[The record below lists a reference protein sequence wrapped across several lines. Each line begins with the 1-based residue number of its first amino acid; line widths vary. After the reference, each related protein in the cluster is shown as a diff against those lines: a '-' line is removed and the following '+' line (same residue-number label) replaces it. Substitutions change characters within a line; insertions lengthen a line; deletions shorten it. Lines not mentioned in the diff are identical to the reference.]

1 MCTAIVSVEPGAP
14 LLLAG
19 IRDELVDRAWQ
30 PPAEHWPD
38 YPGILGGR
46 DLLAGGTWLAVDPPA
61 RRAACVLNGRGR
73 PAAPDARRSRGV
85 LPLQAAA
92 GGRPGPGGLA
102 SFDPFHL
109 LTVTPSAATLDSWD
123 GEQHTERELGP
134 GLHMIVNSGLAGS
147 PGVVAGREAGP
158 AAGRGAVAGQGAA
171 AGRGVAAR
179 SAAGRDLEV
188 ARIAHFLPRLTAAER
203 PGPRPGAPAPL
214 AWGAW
219 LPLLNGDGLDPAD
232 PRSLIVR
239 RDLGDGRIWGT
250 TSISLVALSAR
261 GVRYDFTGTP
271 GDPRAW
277 DPVPDSSHA
286 PESS

>member
-85 LPLQAAA
+85 LPLQAVA
-92 GGRPGPGGLA
+92 GGRLRSAGLA

-109 LTVTPSAATLDSWD
+109 LTVMPDAAVLDSWD
-123 GEQHTERELGP
+123 GEQHTERELGS
-134 GLHMIVNSGLAGS
+134 GLHMIVNSGLASEPAGS
-147 PGVVAGREAGP
+147 L
-158 AAGRGAVAGQGAA
+158 AA
-171 AGRGVAAR
+171 
-179 SAAGRDLEV
+179 AAGRDLEV

-203 PGPRPGAPAPL
+203 PDPRPGVPASL

-232 PRSLIVR
+232 PRALIVR

-250 TSISLVALSAR
+250 TSISLVALSA
-261 GVRYDFTGTP
+261 GAVRYDFTGTP
-271 GDPRAW
+271 GDPHAW
-277 DPVPDSSHA
+277 DPVPDSSHP